1 MNTTDARVLF
11 LDDDADLVD
20 LAKTMLEREYEG
32 FDVTTETD
40 PEDALD
46 RIDSE
51 SFDCVVTDYQ
61 MGTMDGLELLRA
73 IRERHDDLPV
83 VFFTGRGSEEI
94 AAEAIRAGVTD
105 YLRKET
111 GTEQFTILGNRIES
125 LVSGQRAQRAAAE
138 ANERIRQV
146 YERIT
151 VAFAA
156 FDEELRFA
164 YLNEQ
169 AERLLDRDADELVG
183 QSLLQAFPDAEETPV
198 EETLRTALDEQ
209 RESHTNTALDIG
221 DRRLHVDIHA
231 YPGSDGVSVFVEDR
245 SEIVEQERELEQL
258 REELEI
264 SEGQFRTLRQTL
276 SRPPSPFR

>member
-1 MNTTDARVLF
+1 MNTTEARVLF

-20 LAKTMLEREYEG
+20 LAKTLLEREYEG
-32 FDVTTETD
+32 FDVRTETD
-40 PEDALD
+40 PEGALD

-51 SFDCVVTDYQ
+51 SFDCIVTDYQ

-73 IRERHDDLPV
+73 IRERHEDLPV

-169 AERLLDRDADELVG
+169 AERLLDQDADVLVG
-183 QSLLQAFPDAEETPV
+183 QPLLQAFPEAEGTTV

-209 RESHTNTALDIG
+209 RESHTNAAIDIG
-221 DRRLHVDIHA
+221 GRRLHVDVHA
-231 YPGSDGVSVFVEDR
+231 YPGTDGVSVFVEDR
-245 SEIVEQERELEQL
+245 SEVVEQERELEQL